1 MERIESPHS
10 AIARPIIE
18 PIWHP
23 LFSACRLASG
33 TAPVETLLY
42 NYPIGGTVSGTG
54 GTATRLHTNM
64 EQANVLGT
72 PKVFEIHGIRLV
84 LSQINGTAD
93 AYTTPLENEGMATG
107 TALGGFI
114 TGASNIPLVS
124 DAMRIIYAS
133 YYNLFIGAKSYLDVP
148 AFMLPGNTGIE
159 GDFASA
165 LTTLGEPNSVASAL
179 FHSESL
185 AHTVGMYYS
194 IRRHPIQIPP
204 QQSFFAAIRFPLPTR
219 PTLDSDRVVW
229 SVWDGSLGREVQ

>member
-23 LFSACRLASG
+23 LFSACRLPGAVP
-33 TAPVETLLY
+33 AETLFY
-42 NYPIGGTVSGTG
+42 NYPLGGTVSGAG

-84 LSQINGTAD
+84 ISELNGDAD
-93 AYTTPLENEGMATG
+93 SYTTPTEQEGMAT
-107 TALGGFI
+107 ANAIGGFV

-124 DAMRIIYAS
+124 DAMRIVYAS
-133 YYNLFIGAKSYLDVP
+133 YYNLFIGSKSYLDVP
-148 AFMLPGNTGIE
+148 SFLLPGNTGIQ
-159 GDFASA
+159 GSFAASLSPIGGPA
-165 LTTLGEPNSVASAL
+165 SVATAL
-179 FHSESL
+179 FYSEST
-185 AHTVGMYYS
+185 AHTVGLYYS

-204 QQSFFAAIRFPLPTR
+204 QQSFFAAIRFPLATR
-219 PTLDSDRVVW
+219 PTLDLQHCIW